1 MTIEIEMNLQY
12 VKLKFLYFG
21 IIFLNLDLFVHCRSI
36 FQNDDNMIFCG
47 TEKSVGNQRKM
58 TSFVANRCSKIEK
71 T

>member
-36 FQNDDNMIFCG
+36 FQNDDHMIFCDM
-47 TEKSVGNQRKM
+47 EKSFGNQKKNDK
-58 TSFVANRCSKIEK
+58 FCGK
-71 T
+71 